1 MTYKPALIAGTL
13 FAMLS
18 VILGAFGAHALKAL
32 VTPELLNSFETGVRY
47 QLYHGLALLFVGL
60 YAKPGARA
68 VTGCWISGTILFSG
82 SIYLLVALKGTLQ
95 IGLGG
100 LGLLTP
106 LGGVLLIAG
115 WAALL
120 FVLLRKN

>member
-1 MTYKPALIAGTL
+1 MYKPALITGTL

-18 VILGAFGAHALKAL
+18 VILGAFGAHALKAVL
-32 VTPELLNSFETGVRY
+32 TPELLNSFETGVRY
-47 QLYHGLALLFVGL
+47 QLYHGLALLFAGL
-60 YAKPGARA
+60 YAKPGVKA
-68 VTGCWISGTILFSG
+68 VTTCWISGVILFSG

-106 LGGVLLIAG
+106 IGGVLLIAG
-115 WAALL
+115 WASLL
-120 FVLLRKN
+120 YALLRKN

>member
-1 MTYKPALIAGTL
+1 MYKPALIAGAL

-18 VILGAFGAHALKAL
+18 VILGAFGAHALKAVL
-32 VTPELLNSFETGVRY
+32 TPELLNSFETGVRY
-47 QLYHGLALLFVGL
+47 QLYHGLSLLFAGL
-60 YAKPGARA
+60 YAKPGVKA
-68 VTGCWISGTILFSG
+68 VTACWISGVILFSG

-115 WAALL
+115 WASLL
-120 FVLLRKN
+120 YSLLRKN